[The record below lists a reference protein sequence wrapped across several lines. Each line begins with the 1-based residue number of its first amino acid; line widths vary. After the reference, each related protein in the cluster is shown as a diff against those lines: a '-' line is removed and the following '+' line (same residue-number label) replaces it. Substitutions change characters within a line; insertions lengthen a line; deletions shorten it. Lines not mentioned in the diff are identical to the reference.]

1 MTVRFALRP
10 LALALLLITLPQAAP
25 REAAAQDRAGTSRPK
40 ANAAATAPSPPAPAP
55 SGDRKADASKSEAS
69 KPDASKT
76 EALKSDAAKADAEK
90 TTDDAAGKSESRRS
104 ARADTAGVL
113 ALLPP
118 DSVTEHTA
126 TIDGRPLA
134 YTATAGTL
142 NLYGQTGD
150 RTAAIFYTAY
160 VAKDAPADR
169 PVTFV
174 FNGGPGAASAY
185 LHLGLVGPKI
195 LDFGPSGRDGANARL
210 VDNAQSWLG
219 FTDLVMID
227 PIGTGWSR
235 TVKADDAANFYG
247 VRPDAST
254 MAKAIA
260 LYVAHNNR
268 AGVPKYLLGE
278 SYGGYRAAK
287 TADALR
293 QEQGLIVAGIIM
305 VSPLLEGQ
313 LIFGANRYPLG
324 AALQLPSLV
333 ATELERR
340 NAFTREAMAEAD
352 RFALTDYLT
361 TLAGP
366 APSGEAA
373 QAFYARVAQLTGL
386 PLDVVTRTRGFV
398 RDAYLKQLRES
409 SQSVVSRY
417 DTTLVAPDPY
427 PESQSERG
435 PDPVLDG
442 FTRAYGGAFA
452 AYARDE
458 LGFKTEMTYQLLA
471 TDVNGKW
478 KWDNGGGG
486 SRAQAGISDDIRE
499 LLALDPSFRLMIAQ
513 GYSDLITP
521 YGVSRYVVDHLPPSL
536 AAGRVAL
543 KLYRGG
549 HMLYTVGPSRLAFT
563 ADAKAFYAGATGW
576 DAKQTD

>member
-1 MTVRFALRP
+1 MMLPAALR
-10 LALALLLITLPQAAP
+10 ALALLLLVLVALPQVTP
-25 REAAAQDRAGTSRPK
+25 REAAAQERTGASRPK
-40 ANAAATAPSPPAPAP
+40 AATPAPSAPAP
-55 SGDRKADASKSEAS
+55 PGERKAGDTSVDAA
-69 KPDASKT
+69 KPGAT
-76 EALKSDAAKADAEK
+76 KSDAAKPPVEASAAKPETPPSATHADN
-90 TTDDAAGKSESRRS
+90 
-104 ARADTAGVL
+104 AGVL
-113 ALLPP
+113 ALLPA

-126 TIDGRPLA
+126 EIDGRSLA

-142 NLYGQTGD
+142 NLYGQSGE

-160 VAKDAPADR
+160 VARDAHKNPSTDR
-169 PVTFV
+169 PITFV

-195 LDFGPSGRDGANARL
+195 LDFGPSGRDGANAKL
-210 VDNAQSWLG
+210 VDNPQSWLG

-235 TVKADDAANFYG
+235 TAKADDAANFYG
-247 VRPDAST
+247 VRPDASA

-268 AGVPKYLLGE
+268 AGAPKYLLGE
-278 SYGGYRAAK
+278 SYGGFRAAK
-287 TADALR
+287 TAEALR
-293 QEQGLIVAGIIM
+293 QEQGLIVAGIVM
-305 VSPLLEGQ
+305 VSPLLEGR
-313 LIFGANRYPLG
+313 LIFGASRYPLG
-324 AALQLPSLV
+324 ASLQLPSLV

-340 NAFTREAMAEAD
+340 NAFSREAMAEAD
-352 RFALTDYLT
+352 RFAMTDYMT

-366 APSGEAA
+366 APTGETAA
-373 QAFYARVAQLTGL
+373 AFYARVAQMTGL
-386 PLDVVTRTRGFV
+386 PLDVVTRSRGFV

-409 SQSVVSRY
+409 DQAVVSRY
-417 DTTLVAPDPY
+417 DATLVAPDPY
-427 PESQSERG
+427 PESLSERG

-452 AYARDE
+452 AYARDQ

-486 SRAQAGISDDIRE
+486 SRNQASVSDDIRE
-499 LLALDPSFRLMIAQ
+499 LLALEPSFRLMIAQ

-549 HMLYTVGPSRLAFT
+549 HMHYTVRPSRLAFT
-563 ADAKAFYAGATGW
+563 ADVKAFYAGAAGW

>member
-1 MTVRFALRP
+1 MMHRFALRP
-10 LALALLLITLPQAAP
+10 LALFVLATLLQAAP
-25 REAAAQDRAGTSRPK
+25 HQTAAQERANRQR
-40 ANAAATAPSPPAPAP
+40 ANTATTAPAPAAA
-55 SGDRKADASKSEAS
+55 GDRKTGGAAADTSKTDASKSDTTKSEPAKAEAEKATEDTAES
-69 KPDASKT
+69 GKPD
-76 EALKSDAAKADAEK
+76 
-90 TTDDAAGKSESRRS
+90 SRRNA
-104 ARADTAGVL
+104 ARTDGAGVL

-126 TIDGRPLA
+126 TIDGRTIG

-142 NLYGQTGD
+142 NLYGQTGE

-160 VAKDAPADR
+160 RAKDAPADR
-169 PVTFV
+169 PLTFV

-195 LDFGPSGRDGANARL
+195 LDFGPSGRNGANARL
-210 VDNAQSWLG
+210 IDNPQSWLG

-235 TVKADDAANFYG
+235 TAKADDAGNFYG

-268 AGVPKYLLGE
+268 AGAPKYLLGE

-287 TADALR
+287 TAEALR
-293 QEQGLIVAGIIM
+293 QEQGLIVAGIVMI
-305 VSPLLEGQ
+305 SPLLEGR
-313 LIFGANRYPLG
+313 LIFGATSHPLG
-324 AALQLPSLV
+324 AALQLPSLA

-340 NAFTREAMAEAD
+340 NAFTREAMADAD
-352 RFALTDYLT
+352 RFAMTDYLT
-361 TLAGP
+361 MLAGP
-366 APSGEAA
+366 APTGEAA
-373 QAFYARVAQLTGL
+373 QSFYARIAQLTGL

-409 SQSVVSRY
+409 DHAVVSRY
-417 DTTLVAPDPY
+417 DATLAAPDPY
-427 PESQSERG
+427 PESLSERG

-471 TDVNGKW
+471 NDVNGKW

-486 SRAQAGISDDIRE
+486 SRTQASASDDIRE
-499 LLALDPSFRLMIAQ
+499 LLSLDPSFRLMIAQ

-549 HMLYTVGPSRLAFT
+549 HMLYTTGPSRIALT
-563 ADAKAFYAGATGW
+563 ADAKSFYAGAAGW
-576 DAKQTD
+576 DTKQTD